1 MIVMFASKHFLISIL
16 DIKFIYITS
25 ALGHTHINEK
35 LVPYSQ
41 GHVSILF
48 PIISCGVI
56 NSVHFRSIL

>member
-25 ALGHTHINEK
+25 ALGHTLINEK
-35 LVPYSQ
+35 LVTYSQ
-41 GHVSILF
+41 GHVCN
-48 PIISCGVI
+48 PIISCGII